1 MALYSI
7 GNFINQRR
15 EELGIT
21 QDDLA
26 EGLCSVTTLSR
37 LENCEQTPRSGTVR
51 ALLQRLGYSG
61 ALLFQAVGREEFEIS
76 QLQVKI
82 VQMFNSYDRSG
93 VPEALVKLDGY
104 RDFFSKSDRQFYE
117 IIYAVFY
124 KDRFTNDEMLQRL
137 ESALRITHPKYSID
151 NLPNFLTYEEATALN
166 AIAGA
171 LEKKNEREAAI
182 KVLYHLRDFYSK
194 DIVDKQEVLKALP
207 IILYNLSK
215 LLGLS
220 GKYDECI
227 EICNQ
232 GIKLM
237 KDNARG
243 RYLAVTL
250 YNLSW
255 ALVKKG
261 RACDIEPAKQALK
274 EAYCFALVID
284 RRPSFIE
291 RLKKFSIEN
300 FGEELPSI
308 L

>member
-26 EGLCSVTTLSR
+26 EGLCSITTLSR

-151 NLPNFLTYEEATALN
+151 NLPKLLTYEESTALN
-166 AIAGA
+166 NIAIVHDKSG
-171 LEKKNEREAAI
+171 ERDTAI
-182 KVLYHLRDFYSK
+182 RILYYLKYYYELHTV
-194 DIVDKQEVLKALP
+194 DIEERKRFLP
-207 IILYNLSK
+207 MIIYNLSK
-215 LLGLS
+215 ILGLA
-220 GKYDECI
+220 GRYDECI
-227 EICNQ
+227 DICLQ
-232 GIKLM
+232 GIRA
-237 KDNARG
+237 AREMG
-243 RYLAVTL
+243 NFLNMPQTL

-255 ALVKKG
+255 ALTK
-261 RACDIEPAKQALK
+261 RNQPCDAEPAKKAAK
-274 EAYCFALVID
+274 EAYLLAVIFKN
-284 RRPSFIE
+284 RPGFSEKVEKFI
-291 RLKKFSIEN
+291 RDN
-300 FGEELPSI
+300 FNEEPPKV
-308 L
+308 

>member
-151 NLPNFLTYEEATALN
+151 NLPKLLTYEETMALN
-166 AIAGA
+166 NIAIRLSEIG
-171 LEKKNEREAAI
+171 KTDNTI
-182 KVLYHLRDFYSK
+182 KILYHLADYYRENV
-194 DIVDKQEVLKALP
+194 VDKQESMRTLP
-207 IILYNLSK
+207 TVIYNLSK
-215 LLGLS
+215 YLGLA
-220 GKYDECI
+220 GRYDECI
-227 EICNQ
+227 DICQQ
-232 GIKLM
+232 GIQIM
-237 KDNARG
+237 KDYARS
-243 RYLAVTL
+243 RRLPQTY

-255 ALVKKG
+255 SLVKRKCEG
-261 RACDIEPAKQALK
+261 DIENARQAAIKAYYLSYMLENRPEFLK
-274 EAYCFALVID
+274 RVSEF
-284 RRPSFIE
+284 F
-291 RLKKFSIEN
+291 KEN
-300 FGEELPSI
+300 FNEDLPSI
-308 L
+308 I